1 MIQAHGLAVRRAG
14 QLLRF
19 ADVQV
24 QPGGVLL
31 LRGPSGSGKT
41 TWLSLVAGLLQADEG
56 QLTVAQTRLAP
67 ADGSPLRTQAQRDAW
82 RARHIGWLPQRLHL
96 SPALNVHDNL
106 RLAAWAAGVPVDEAR
121 IAQRLSALGV
131 AELAA
136 RQPHTLSGGQAQRV
150 ALARATLLQ
159 PPLLLADEPTASLD
173 DEAAHQAMTLLLE
186 TAQSTGATLVVATH
200 DERMVSELAR
210 RAALGHCVLDF
221 LVLQRFSLLDSVL

>member
-1 MIQAHGLAVRRAG
+1 MIQTHGLAVQRAG
-14 QLLRF
+14 QTLRF

-24 QPGGVLL
+24 QAGGVLL

-41 TWLSLVAGLLQADEG
+41 TWLSVVAGLLQADQG

-67 ADGSPLRTQAQRDAW
+67 ADSTPLRTQAQRDAW

-96 SPALNVHDNL
+96 SPALTVQDNL
-106 RLAAWAAGVPVDEAR
+106 RLAFWAAGLPVDDAR

-131 AELAA
+131 AELAG
-136 RQPHTLSGGQAQRV
+136 RKPHTLSGGQAQRV

-173 DEAAHQAMTLLLE
+173 DEAAHQAMALLLE
-186 TAQSTGATLVVATH
+186 AARTTGATLVVATH
-200 DERMVSELAR
+200 DERMVSELGR
-210 RAALGHCVLDF
+210 RAAQGQYFLDF
-221 LVLQRFSLLDSVL
+221 LVLPRKIDEETLL

>member
-1 MIQAHGLAVRRAG
+1 MIQAHGLAVQRAG
-14 QLLRF
+14 QTLRF

-41 TWLSLVAGLLQADEG
+41 TWLSLVAGLLQADQG

-67 ADGSPLRTQAQRDAW
+67 ADTTPLRTQAQRDAW

-96 SPALNVHDNL
+96 SPALTVQDNL
-106 RLAAWAAGVPVDEAR
+106 RLAFWAAGLPVDEAR
-121 IAQRLSALGV
+121 ITQRLAALGV
-131 AELAA
+131 AELAG
-136 RQPHTLSGGQAQRV
+136 RKPHTLSGGQAQRV

-173 DEAAHQAMTLLLE
+173 DEAAHQAMALLLE
-186 TAQSTGATLVVATH
+186 AAQATGATLVVATH

-210 RAALGHCVLDF
+210 RAALGFCVLDF
-221 LVLQRFSLLDSVL
+221 LVLQRFSDKESAL